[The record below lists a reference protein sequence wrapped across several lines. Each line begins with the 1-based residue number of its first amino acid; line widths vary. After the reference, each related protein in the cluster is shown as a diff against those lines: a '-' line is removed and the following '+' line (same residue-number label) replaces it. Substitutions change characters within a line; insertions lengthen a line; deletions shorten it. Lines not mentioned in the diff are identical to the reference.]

1 MSQNEK
7 RFAIDTP
14 IGRIVAEGFAE
25 PYPEIVIYLHRNDG
39 ETINL
44 SSINYDGSGDIE
56 SFLWMDVLSDE
67 YTDYKSWPSED
78 LTADFS

>member
-1 MSQNEK
+1 MNEK
-7 RFAIDTP
+7 QFAIDTP
-14 IGRIVAEGFAE
+14 IGKIIAECLTE
-25 PYPEIVIYLHRNDG
+25 PYPEIVIYLKRNDG

-44 SSINYDGSGDIE
+44 SSINYESGGDIE
-56 SFLWMDVLSDE
+56 NYLWMDVLSDE

>member
-1 MSQNEK
+1 MNEK

-14 IGRIVAEGFAE
+14 IGRIIAEGFVE
-25 PYPEIVIYLHRNDG
+25 PYPEIVIYLKRNDG

-44 SSINYDGSGDIE
+44 SSINYESGGNIE
-56 SFLWMDVLSDE
+56 NYLWMDVLSDE
-67 YTDYKSWPSED
+67 YTDHKSWPFED

>member
-1 MSQNEK
+1 MNEK
-7 RFAIDTP
+7 RFAIDMP

-25 PYPEIVIYLHRNDG
+25 PYPEIVIYLQRNDG

-44 SSINYDGSGDIE
+44 SSINYDISGDIE
-56 SFLWMDVLSDE
+56 SYLWMDVLSDE
-67 YTDYKSWPSED
+67 YTDYKSWSFEE